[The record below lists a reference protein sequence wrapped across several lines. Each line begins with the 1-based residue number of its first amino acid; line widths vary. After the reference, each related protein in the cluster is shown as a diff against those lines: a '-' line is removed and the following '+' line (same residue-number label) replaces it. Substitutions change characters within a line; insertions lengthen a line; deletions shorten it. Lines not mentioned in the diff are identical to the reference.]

1 MGNCPYC
8 RSVTLPGDTICY
20 TCGRVLANIKSK
32 QFAAEQQFNQGSIES
47 TYMKTKKPTKS
58 GVVQTHTGRRKNIL
72 KRRKNRFRSVV
83 MLGLVAFIMLSPQA
97 REIVFN
103 KWAGISEYIQLAAAP
118 YHLYPIETTYTVGKT
133 IDVVNPVDNTAAYLS
148 ENLAIPRDVSTLNG
162 ESTMF
167 EFTDGSEPLMSQSIQ
182 VINRIELILNG
193 FSYDIPILGEPAR
206 MSNDKIVTSDGHEIW
221 WPGVGIGEDMCTVDI
236 CVKIKL
242 NLDPG
247 ETASFTY
254 AVSLTSTSYSWW
266 AGGDARVDS
275 RVAGSS
281 NGINVDRSG
290 DFSDIVDRGSGTK
303 AAQFTTSTWYNKN
316 RIDYAINSQD
326 AIVTSTAQTISASLP
341 EGRSTN
347 AYAFARATFDYLHAN
362 ILYDKNAPVASRSGP
377 ACLAAGVGDCDD
389 QTNAFFSILR
399 TKMIP
404 GWYVFGAL
412 TDSTYTYWEAH
423 AWGYILLP
431 MSDEWC
437 AERNIVLDDCFV
449 EGSVDV
455 VNNKWLLHTPTA
467 YIDWIE
473 EADAT
478 GNLISNYYSPGSS
491 TNGVERTRSFST
503 LEVPD
508 TTGGTYQIKKLAENL
523 R

>member
-1 MGNCPYC
+1 
-8 RSVTLPGDTICY
+8 
-20 TCGRVLANIKSK
+20 VLANIKSK
-32 QFAAEQQFNQGSIES
+32 QFAAEQQFNQCSIET

-133 IDVVNPVDNTAAYLS
+133 IDVVNNGGESYLS
-148 ENLAIPRDVSTLNG
+148 ENLAIPRDISTLYG

-167 EFTDGSEPLMSQSIQ
+167 EYTDGSDPLMTQSIQ
-182 VINRIELILNG
+182 EINQIELILNG
-193 FSYDIPILGEPAR
+193 VSYGIPLLGEPAR
-206 MSNDKIVTSDGHEIW
+206 MPDDKLITPDGHEIW
-221 WPGVGIGEDMCTVDI
+221 WPGVGIGDDMCSVDI
-236 CVKIKL
+236 CVKVHL
-242 NLDPG
+242 NLEAE

-266 AGGDARVDS
+266 SSSRVDS
-275 RVAGSS
+275 RVDGSS
-281 NGINVDRSG
+281 NGINLDRSG
-290 DFSDIVDRGSGTK
+290 DFSDIVDRGGGTK
-303 AAQFTTSTWYNKN
+303 HGQFTTPKWYD
-316 RIDYAINSQD
+316 REYPHGFAINSQE

-347 AYAFARATFDYLHAN
+347 AYAFSRATFDYLHAN
-362 ILYDKNAPVASRSGP
+362 ILYDKNAPVVARSGP
-377 ACLAAGVGDCDD
+377 SCLAAGVGDCDE

-478 GNLISNYYSPGSS
+478 GNLINNYYKPGSHG
-491 TNGVERTRSFST
+491 NNVDRTRSFST
-503 LEVPD
+503 LDVPD